1 MYLDFYGFSETPFS
15 LSPNPRFIFY
25 SKTHKEAF
33 ALLLYGIKGHFGFV
47 ELTGEVGTG
56 KTTVLRTL
64 LSQLD
69 EEKYRTALIFNPK
82 LTAIDLMA
90 AINREFGI
98 PCESANIADLLGELN
113 AFLLMENCAGRTVV
127 LIIDEAQNL
136 SPELLEQVR
145 LISNLETDTDK
156 LIQIVLAGQPELGRQ
171 LERPELRQINQRIAL
186 RYHLQPLDREDSA
199 AYIEPRLALVG
210 GRDRD
215 FFSRWALRWLYHY
228 SRGTPRLI
236 NILCDRAL
244 LVAYTEDRRRITA
257 RTVALAFRDVML
269 KPALRFVPKL
279 GSKAALAIAALLLV
293 IVGSLYLNR
302 GNSPVAPRPVVVSEA
317 KNAPAVAPQPA
328 AKEKSTPGSTPP
340 KMSPQPIAKVPPAP
354 VLMPSPAPTPVPRG
368 PAPQLVAKA
377 PPPSAA
383 RPTPVPVPAV
393 PATVQKA
400 EKRALPQAMPGTG
413 DHPLVPDSRVAPDSE
428 TQTALQAFNAL
439 ASRMG
444 VAPVSRLSERKPLI
458 TQLRGE
464 AAKRGLE
471 LDSFNGKMDEL
482 LRLDTPAL
490 LDLTGK
496 GIEGTLL
503 VALTGSRN
511 GKVRVHP
518 PLLGKSALSRGE
530 LAPLWSGKAYILWR
544 NGEKIRLPLS
554 QGATGNDVI
563 RVQILLQA
571 AGAASL
577 EVNGV
582 YDENTAQAVKEF
594 QRSKKIS
601 ATGKLGPLT
610 LIRLYREVLGPSSP
624 GSGAQPRGGGA

>member
-1 MYLDFYGFSETPFS
+1 MYLDYYGFSETPFS

-69 EEKYRTALIFNPK
+69 EDKFRTALIFNPK

-98 PCESANIADLLGELN
+98 SCESANITDLLGELN

-156 LIQIVLAGQPELGRQ
+156 LIQIVLAGQPELGRM

-199 AYIEPRLALVG
+199 AYIEHRLALVG
-210 GRDRD
+210 GRDRAL
-215 FFSRWALRWLYHY
+215 FSGWALRWLYHY

-244 LVAYTEDRRRITA
+244 LIAYTEDRRRITA
-257 RTVALAFRDVML
+257 RTVALALRDVML

-279 GSKAALAIAALLLV
+279 DRKSAFAVAALLLV
-293 IVGSLYLNR
+293 IGGSLYLSR
-302 GNSPVAPRPVVVSEA
+302 GNAP
-317 KNAPAVAPQPA
+317 VAPQPVFVREEKPALPVAPKPAA
-328 AKEKSTPGSTPP
+328 AKKAITLPATPAPA
-340 KMSPQPIAKVPPAP
+340 PQPVAKPAP
-354 VLMPSPAPTPVPRG
+354 APAATPSPVPVPVSRG
-368 PAPQLVAKA
+368 PAPQLIAKA
-377 PPPSAA
+377 TPPPAA
-383 RPTPVPVPAV
+383 SPTPVPTPAV

-400 EKRALPQAMPGTG
+400 EKKALPQAQPVTG
-413 DHPLVPDSRVAPDSE
+413 DHPPVPESMLAQDSE

-439 ASRMG
+439 ASRLG
-444 VAPVSRLSERKPLI
+444 VAPVSKLSERKPLI

-482 LRLDTPAL
+482 LRLDTPTL
-490 LDLTGK
+490 LDLTVK
-496 GIEGTLL
+496 GTKGPLF
-503 VALTGSRN
+503 VALTGSRD

-530 LAPLWSGKAYILWR
+530 LAPLWSGRAYILWR

-610 LIRLYREVLGPSSP
+610 LIRLYRAVLGPSSAGP
-624 GSGAQPRGGGA
+624 GTQPKGGGA

>member
-1 MYLDFYGFSETPFS
+1 LTMYLDFYGFSESPFS

-98 PCESANIADLLGELN
+98 PCESSNIADLLGELN

-156 LIQIVLAGQPELGRQ
+156 LIQIVLAGQPELGRM

-186 RYHLQPLDREDSA
+186 RYHLQPLDREDAA
-199 AYIEPRLALVG
+199 AYVEHRLALAG

-215 FFSRWALRWLYHY
+215 FFSGWALRWLYHY

-236 NILCDRAL
+236 NMLCDRAL

-279 GSKAALAIAALLLV
+279 DRKPALAIAALLLV
-293 IVGSLYLNR
+293 IGGTLYLSR
-302 GNSPVAPRPVVVSEA
+302 GNTTVDPASEVIREVKPAPSVAPKPAAEIKTTHVATSPKMAAQPVVKAAPAPAAIPSPVPM
-317 KNAPAVAPQPA
+317 PA
-328 AKEKSTPGSTPP
+328 
-340 KMSPQPIAKVPPAP
+340 
-354 VLMPSPAPTPVPRG
+354 L
-368 PAPQLVAKA
+368 
-377 PPPSAA
+377 
-383 RPTPVPVPAV
+383 

-400 EKRALPQAMPGTG
+400 EKKALPQAVPVAGS
-413 DHPLVPDSRVAPDSE
+413 HPPVPDAGSAPGSE
-428 TQTALQAFNAL
+428 PSLPGGTKTALQAFNAL
-439 ASRMG
+439 APRLG
-444 VAPVSRLSERKPLI
+444 VAPVSRLSEQKPLI
-458 TQLRGE
+458 AQLRGE

-471 LDSFNGKMDEL
+471 LDSFNGKIDEL

-490 LDLTGK
+490 LDLSGK
-496 GIEGTLL
+496 GKMGPLL
-503 VALTGSRN
+503 VALTGSSG
-511 GKVRVHP
+511 GKVRFHP

-530 LAPLWSGKAYILWR
+530 LAPLWSGRAYILWR
-544 NGEKIRLPLS
+544 NGEKIRIPLS
-554 QGATGNDVI
+554 QGASGSDVI

-582 YDENTAQAVKEF
+582 YDENTAQAVREF

-601 ATGKLGPLT
+601 PTGKLGPLT
-610 LIRLYREVLGPSSP
+610 LIRLYREVLGPSSAGP
-624 GSGAQPRGGGA
+624 GAEPKGGGA

>member
-33 ALLLYGIKGHFGFV
+33 ATLLYGIKGHFGFV

-69 EEKYRTALIFNPK
+69 EDKFRTALIFNPK

-98 PCESANIADLLGELN
+98 PCESANITELLGELN

-186 RYHLQPLDREDSA
+186 RYHLQTLDREDSA
-199 AYIEPRLALVG
+199 AYIEHRLALVG
-210 GRDRD
+210 GRDRAL
-215 FFSRWALRWLYHY
+215 FSSWALRWLYHY

-279 GSKAALAIAALLLV
+279 DRKSALAIAAILLV
-293 IVGSLYLNR
+293 IGGSLYLSRSNT
-302 GNSPVAPRPVVVSEA
+302 PFT
-317 KNAPAVAPQPA
+317 PQ
-328 AKEKSTPGSTPP
+328 
-340 KMSPQPIAKVPPAP
+340 
-354 VLMPSPAPTPVPRG
+354 
-368 PAPQLVAKA
+368 
-377 PPPSAA
+377 
-383 RPTPVPVPAV
+383 
-393 PATVQKA
+393 
-400 EKRALPQAMPGTG
+400 
-413 DHPLVPDSRVAPDSE
+413 
-428 TQTALQAFNAL
+428 
-439 ASRMG
+439 
-444 VAPVSRLSERKPLI
+444 
-458 TQLRGE
+458 
-464 AAKRGLE
+464 
-471 LDSFNGKMDEL
+471 
-482 LRLDTPAL
+482 
-490 LDLTGK
+490 
-496 GIEGTLL
+496 
-503 VALTGSRN
+503 
-511 GKVRVHP
+511 
-518 PLLGKSALSRGE
+518 
-530 LAPLWSGKAYILWR
+530 
-544 NGEKIRLPLS
+544 
-554 QGATGNDVI
+554 
-563 RVQILLQA
+563 
-571 AGAASL
+571 
-577 EVNGV
+577 
-582 YDENTAQAVKEF
+582 
-594 QRSKKIS
+594 
-601 ATGKLGPLT
+601 
-610 LIRLYREVLGPSSP
+610 
-624 GSGAQPRGGGA
+624 

>member
-1 MYLDFYGFSETPFS
+1 MYLDYYGFSEAPFS

-69 EEKYRTALIFNPK
+69 EEKFRTALIFNPK

-156 LIQIVLAGQPELGRQ
+156 LIQIVLAGQPELGRH

-199 AYIEPRLALVG
+199 AYIAHRLAIVG
-210 GRDRD
+210 GCDRE
-215 FFSRWALRWLYHY
+215 FFSGWALRWLYHY

-244 LVAYTEDRRRITA
+244 LVAYTEDLRRITA

-269 KPALRFVPKL
+269 RPALRFVPKL
-279 GSKAALAIAALLLV
+279 DKKSALAIVALLLV
-293 IVGSLYLNR
+293 IGGSLYLGR
-302 GNSPVAPRPVVVSEA
+302 GNAPVDRASEVVREARP
-317 KNAPAVAPQPA
+317 APAVAPKA
-328 AKEKSTPGSTPP
+328 AAE
-340 KMSPQPIAKVPPAP
+340 IRPAP
-354 VLMPSPAPTPVPRG
+354 V
-368 PAPQLVAKA
+368 PAPQKIAPQPVAKEA
-377 PPPSAA
+377 PPPAA
-383 RPTPVPVPAV
+383 ALTTVPVPAV
-393 PATVQKA
+393 PAAVQKA
-400 EKRALPQAMPGTG
+400 DKKALPRAVPITGNLPPVTNTMSTPASAPPPPGG
-413 DHPLVPDSRVAPDSE
+413 SK
-428 TQTALQAFNAL
+428 TALQAFNAL
-439 ASRMG
+439 APRLG

-471 LDSFNGKMDEL
+471 LDSFNGEMDEL
-482 LRLDTPAL
+482 LRLDIPAL
-490 LDLTGK
+490 LDLSGK
-496 GIEGTLL
+496 GAKGTLL
-503 VALTGSRN
+503 VALTGSSG

-530 LAPLWSGKAYILWR
+530 LAPLWSGQAYILWR

-571 AGAASL
+571 AGGASL

-594 QRSKKIS
+594 QRSKKIR
-601 ATGKLGPLT
+601 ATGKMGPLT
-610 LIRLYREVLGPSSP
+610 LIRLYREVLGPTSAGP
-624 GSGAQPRGGGA
+624 GARPKGGA